1 MWSAAVSEADAD
13 HHRYRALLRDADDEP
28 KRLALI
34 QLLIDEGARDNLAA
48 RLTRARSE
56 PPFEPPPH
64 MPPVPMHREVPEK
77 PVESATQWPGEVDIA
92 GPADDASL
100 DSGRLTARPGTSEL
114 APPALASEPPAPTPC
129 HDEVTEL
136 SPQSVVAPLGTA
148 NPVALIAAEPSR
160 PDDLADRVA
169 TLVSDHAA
177 SADAGPVAAM
187 TSPSGTPPAASDV
200 EIAFRIQAALAEL
213 TRVHRQQDDLEQV
226 GGGETRLS
234 LPAPSEAASPEALR
248 SVTVVRAS
256 SHDLIDRFVRL
267 MGRRLVP
274 PAAALPSASVAP
286 PSDNDEDNSIAAQIQ
301 AALAKQKG
309 DR

>member
-1 MWSAAVSEADAD
+1 VSDADAD

-34 QLLIDEGARDNLAA
+34 QLLIDEGARDKLAA
-48 RLTRARSE
+48 RLKRSGSE
-56 PPFEPPPH
+56 PPFEPPPL
-64 MPPVPMHREVPEK
+64 MPPVPMHREVPEQ
-77 PVESATQWPGEVDIA
+77 PVESATQWPGEAGIA
-92 GPADDASL
+92 GLADDASL
-100 DSGRLTARPGTSEL
+100 DSARLAASPSEFAL
-114 APPALASEPPAPTPC
+114 PALASEPPAPTPC
-129 HDEVTEL
+129 HDEVTEP
-136 SPQSVVAPLGTA
+136 PQSVVAPLGTA
-148 NPVALIAAEPSR
+148 SGGPVALIAAEPSR

-169 TLVSDHAA
+169 KLVSDHAA

-200 EIAFRIQAALAEL
+200 EIASRIQAALAEL

-301 AALAKQKG
+301 AALTKQKG

>member
-1 MWSAAVSEADAD
+1 MSEADAD

-34 QLLIDEGARDNLAA
+34 QLLIDEGARDKLAA
-48 RLTRARSE
+48 QLRKSRSE
-56 PPFEPPPH
+56 PLFEGPPLL
-64 MPPVPMHREVPEK
+64 PPVPVHREVPEK
-77 PVESATQWPGEVDIA
+77 PVESATQWPGEAKIA
-92 GPADDASL
+92 GPAEDAAL

-114 APPALASEPPAPTPC
+114 APPALASELPASTPY
-129 HDEVTEL
+129 HDAVTEPP
-136 SPQSVVAPLGTA
+136 PQSVGAPLETA
-148 NPVALIAAEPSR
+148 TAGPVVLLAAEPSR
-160 PDDLADRVA
+160 PDDPADTIA
-169 TLVSDHAA
+169 TLASDHAA

-234 LPAPSEAASPEALR
+234 LPAPSEAAGPDAMR

-267 MGRRLVP
+267 IGRRLVP

>member
-1 MWSAAVSEADAD
+1 
-13 HHRYRALLRDADDEP
+13 
-28 KRLALI
+28 
-34 QLLIDEGARDNLAA
+34 
-48 RLTRARSE
+48 
-56 PPFEPPPH
+56 
-64 MPPVPMHREVPEK
+64 MHREVPEK

-100 DSGRLTARPGTSEL
+100 DSAGLAAPPGTSEL

-136 SPQSVVAPLGTA
+136 PPQSVVAPLGTA
-148 NPVALIAAEPSR
+148 SGGAVALIAAEPSR

-200 EIAFRIQAALAEL
+200 EIASRIQAALAEL

>member
-1 MWSAAVSEADAD
+1 VSEADAD

-34 QLLIDEGARDNLAA
+34 RLLIDEGARDKLAA
-48 RLTRARSE
+48 HHRRSRSE
-56 PPFEPPPH
+56 SPFEPPPLL
-64 MPPVPMHREVPEK
+64 PPVPLQREVPEK

-100 DSGRLTARPGTSEL
+100 DSAGLAAPPGTSEL

-148 NPVALIAAEPSR
+148 SGSPVALIAAEPSR

-200 EIAFRIQAALAEL
+200 EIASRIQAALAEL
-213 TRVHRQQDDLEQV
+213 TRVHRQQDDSHRHPTT
-226 GGGETRLS
+226 TRIIRS
-234 LPAPSEAASPEALR
+234 LRKSRPRWRNRKATVRYRTSPFGRSWRGASDLR
-248 SVTVVRAS
+248 PGARPQLVC
-256 SHDLIDRFVRL
+256 
-267 MGRRLVP
+267 LVP
-274 PAAALPSASVAP
+274 
-286 PSDNDEDNSIAAQIQ
+286 I
-301 AALAKQKG
+301 
-309 DR
+309 